1 MQNGV
6 KRFVLISTD
15 KAVNPTNIM
24 GASKRLCEMVI
35 QSMDAVSKSGRM
47 DLLPLL
53 HGHRDNAEELA
64 KQAEICLKR
73 QKKSRRTAKTQKLWE
88 ILPD

>member
-53 HGHRDNAEELA
+53 HGH
-64 KQAEICLKR
+64 
-73 QKKSRRTAKTQKLWE
+73 
-88 ILPD
+88 